1 MFALAA
7 DGKTNKKGMPS
18 PLRLAVIAN
27 AHFDDVRLPHAPAFA
42 QKAALVSGAAL
53 GKLAGLRP
61 TYERA
66 RELEP
71 VYVS

>member
-7 DGKTNKKGMPS
+7 DGKTNRKGMPS

-27 AHFDDVRLPHAPAFA
+27 AHFDEVRLPHVPAFM
-42 QKAALVSGAAL
+42 QKAALVSGAAF
-53 GKLAGLRP
+53 GRLAGFRP
-61 TYERA
+61 TYERT